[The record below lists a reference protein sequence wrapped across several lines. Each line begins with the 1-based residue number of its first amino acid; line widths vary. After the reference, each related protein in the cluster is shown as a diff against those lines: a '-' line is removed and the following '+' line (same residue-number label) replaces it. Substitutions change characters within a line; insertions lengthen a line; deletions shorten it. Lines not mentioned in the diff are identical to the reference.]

1 MSLPSPTRPT
11 GPLST
16 IPATGGI
23 AAGLIEE
30 AHRAAAAGKRDL
42 ARQRYESAL
51 YLLRDRSEAVASAT
65 ILRRVGR
72 TYLDD
77 GDVLAGLDCL
87 TAALAVAEA
96 CGDAKEI
103 AHTVNVMAI
112 SYWQRG
118 MLEDAE
124 RLYDDAGRMAR
135 VAGDERLIAMVEQNL
150 GVIASMRGDIERAL
164 VHYVDSL
171 ARYRRLG
178 LTEELARLL
187 PNIGMAYA
195 GLENWE
201 QAERMYDESYSLA
214 KECNDTWTRLMVESN
229 RVDILLKRRDF
240 AKARAVCD
248 RILLE
253 AGALRETRLLAET
266 YKHCGVIARET
277 GRLREAEGFLSR
289 AYEQSTAREDVLLSA
304 EIAREQA
311 ELYLALGRNRETLGA
326 LALSHTLFSKLRA
339 KRDLADVQRRLRQL
353 EERFHHLVKQ
363 WAQSIESKDSYTLG
377 HCERVADY
385 ACAIASDLGFDE
397 TTMFWF
403 RVGALLH
410 DVGKIVVPSDILNN
424 PGRLSP
430 EERAIMERHPVAGV
444 ELLRDVEFP
453 WDVLPMIRGHHER
466 WDGHGYPD
474 RLAGD
479 AIPLAARILCV
490 ADVYDALTTHRPY
503 RRAYTSWDAI
513 HLMQSDAGRQF
524 DPDILAR
531 FVRLLDQPKRRD
543 PHVNW
548 QEFGRYRLFH
558 TPPRG
563 SGTVKPP
570 VASSSP

>member
-1 MSLPSPTRPT
+1 MSLSPSRPT

-23 AAGLIEE
+23 ASALIEE

-51 YLLRDRSEAVASAT
+51 YLLRDPSEAAAGST
-65 ILRRVGR
+65 ILRRIGR

-96 CGDAKEI
+96 CGDSKEI

-118 MLEDAE
+118 HLEEAE
-124 RLYDDAGRMAR
+124 KLYDQAGRMAR
-135 VAGDERLIAMVEQNL
+135 VAEDERLIAMVEQNL
-150 GVIASMRGDIERAL
+150 GVIASIRGDISRAL
-164 VHYVDSL
+164 VHYADSL
-171 ARYRRLG
+171 SRYRHLG
-178 LTEELARLL
+178 LTEEVARLL
-187 PNIGMAYA
+187 SNLGMAYA
-195 GLENWE
+195 GLERWDE
-201 QAERMYDESYSLA
+201 ADRTYAESYALA
-214 KECNDTWTRLMVESN
+214 TECNDTWTRLMVESN
-229 RVDILLKRRDF
+229 RVDLLVKRRDF
-240 AKARAVCD
+240 AKARAVCE

-277 GRLREAEGFLSR
+277 GRLSEAEGFLSR
-289 AYEQSTAREDVLLSA
+289 AYDQATTREDVSLAA

-311 ELYLALGRNRETLGA
+311 ELYLALGRNRETLGS
-326 LALSHTLFSKLRA
+326 LALSHRLFSQLRA
-339 KRDLADVQRRLRQL
+339 KRDLADVRRRLRQL

-424 PGRLSP
+424 PNRLSP
-430 EERAIMERHPVAGV
+430 EERAIMERHPVAGCRIAARRRV
-444 ELLRDVEFP
+444 SLGCTPDDPWTPRALGRPGVSRPAGGRLHPAGRAHPLRGRRLRRPHVASP
-453 WDVLPMIRGHHER
+453 LSPGLHEPR
-466 WDGHGYPD
+466 RRPI
-474 RLAGD
+474 D
-479 AIPLAARILCV
+479 AIRCRPAIRSGHSREVRAIAGAA
-490 ADVYDALTTHRPY
+490 
-503 RRAYTSWDAI
+503 
-513 HLMQSDAGRQF
+513 
-524 DPDILAR
+524 
-531 FVRLLDQPKRRD
+531 
-543 PHVNW
+543 
-548 QEFGRYRLFH
+548 E
-558 TPPRG
+558 
-563 SGTVKPP
+563 
-570 VASSSP
+570 AS